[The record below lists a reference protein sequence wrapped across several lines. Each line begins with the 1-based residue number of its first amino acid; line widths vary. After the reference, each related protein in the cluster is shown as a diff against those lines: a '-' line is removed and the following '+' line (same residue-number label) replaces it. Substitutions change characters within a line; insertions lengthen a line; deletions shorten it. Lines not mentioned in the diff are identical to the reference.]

1 MVRIA
6 ACQLSLNV
14 EDSDYCLSQALDA
27 ISQAISNKAEII
39 ILPELSTSG
48 YCFQNLDEVRVS
60 SQSLN
65 GEFIAKCL
73 QLAKDNDVVIIAG
86 MNIENNSQYWNASIV
101 IDNSGVLG
109 WYAKAHLF
117 ADEGKFFTP
126 GLKAPLVVNT
136 SKGRIA
142 TMICYDI
149 EFSEWVRLAMLQG
162 AQLLAL
168 PTNWPEIGQT
178 KTSPP
183 MEVIRVQA
191 AASQNKLVIAAADR
205 CTTERDQKWVSS
217 SVITTSEGIIAALAD
232 SKINSKTQIIYANVE
247 LPTDTAITD
256 KNDVRKDRRPS
267 LYSPILDK

>member
-6 ACQLSLNV
+6 ACQLSLNI
-14 EDSDYCLSQALDA
+14 EDTEYCVSQALDS
-27 ISQAISNKAEII
+27 ISQAISSNAEII

-48 YCFQNLDEVRVS
+48 YCFQNINEVQTS
-60 SQSLN
+60 SQSIG
-65 GEFIAKCL
+65 GEFVVKCV
-73 QLAKDNDVVIIAG
+73 QLAKENDVVIVAG
-86 MNIENNSQYWNASIV
+86 MNIENDSKYWNASIV
-101 IDNSGVLG
+101 IDNSGIVG

-117 ADEGKFFTP
+117 GDEGKFFTP
-126 GLKAPLVVNT
+126 GDKAPLVVNT

-162 AQLLAL
+162 AQLIAL

-205 CTTERDQKWVSS
+205 CTTERGQNWVSS
-217 SVITTSEGIIAALAD
+217 SVITNFEGVIEALVD
-232 SKINSKTQIIYANVE
+232 PTNNSKTQIIYAEVE
-247 LPTDTAITD
+247 LPIDTSITD

-267 LYSPILDK
+267 LYSSILDK

>member
-14 EDSDYCLSQALDA
+14 EDADYCVAQALDA
-27 ISQAISNKAEII
+27 IKQAISNDAEII
-39 ILPELSTSG
+39 VLPELSTSG
-48 YCFQNLDEVRVS
+48 YCFQNIDEVKSS
-60 SQSLN
+60 SQSVN
-65 GEFIAKCL
+65 GEFIIKCSR
-73 QLAKDNDVVIIAG
+73 LAKDNDVVIIAG
-86 MNIENNSQYWNASIV
+86 MNIENNSQYWNASII
-101 IDNSGVLG
+101 IDKSGVIG

-117 ADEGKFFTP
+117 GVEGKFFTP
-126 GLKAPLVVNT
+126 GDKAPLVVNT

-191 AASQNKLVIAAADR
+191 AASQNKLVIVAADR
-205 CTTERDQKWVSS
+205 CTTERAQNWVSS
-217 SVITTSEGIIAALAD
+217 SVITNFEGVIAALAD
-232 SKINSKTQIIYANVE
+232 STINSKTQIMYADIE
-247 LPTDTAITD
+247 LPTDTSITD

-267 LYSPILDK
+267 LYSAILDK